1 MLNDILDHALAVTA
15 QYDTIDLQ
23 LALGRIYVLPSL
35 AVVP

>member
-15 QYDTIDLQ
+15 QSDNIDLQ

-35 AVVP
+35 VVVP